1 MRTAWILAF
10 AVACSSADQVEQIEQ
25 GPLRLGNHDVVFQI
39 FGYGGLAADV
49 TIDTNPTGSLVLIGV
64 GAKIADIQ
72 KGITDNKGNAFS
84 LVGEIGTYTRDYP
97 AYGTA
102 TRVNDRAMAGGTD
115 HQFTVQVEQFGE
127 VTMFVTEIIGAARVV
142 DFKYE
147 YQTNLGSTK
156 TQTSD
161 AVTTTGPAIL
171 LAYWWGASGPTPGE
185 VPYTADPNNGF
196 DVIDSVLLNHPNGQV
211 QGALA
216 VKSVQEA
223 GSYDVTWTHSP
234 AQGAHLWLVAV
245 QGGSSGATVQTLESP
260 GGAAAAPL
268 ELQGPAAAK

>member
-1 MRTAWILAF
+1 MRTAVLLVL
-10 AVACSSADQVEQIEQ
+10 AVACSSSSADQ
-25 GPLRLGNHDVVFQI
+25 GPLQLGNHDVVFQI
-39 FGYGGLAADV
+39 YGYGGLAADL

-64 GAKIADIQ
+64 GAKIADIEQ
-72 KGITDNKGNAFS
+72 GITDNKGNKFS
-84 LVGEIGTYTRDYP
+84 LVREIGTYKVDYP

-102 TRVNDRAMAGGTD
+102 TLVSDRSMAGGTE
-115 HQFTVQVEQFGE
+115 HQFTVQVERFGE
-127 VTMFVTEIIGAARVV
+127 VTMFATEIIGAERVV
-142 DFKYE
+142 DSKYQ
-147 YQTNLGSTK
+147 YQPNLGART
-156 TQTSD
+156 TQTAD
-161 AVTTTGPAIL
+161 AVTTTGPAML

-211 QGALA
+211 QAALA

-245 QGGSSGATVQTLESP
+245 QGP
-260 GGAAAAPL
+260 GVAA
-268 ELQGPAAAK
+268 ELSRGDRQGR